1 MGQENS
7 GRGANLPPPRVRSTL
22 AGEVPVA
29 GSGASEGRRGATY
42 RAALIAVIILSA
54 LFVAGVVALVI
65 GFMRQYQIYQGGRH
79 TGATMGAGAPPA
91 VVELEPGAH
100 IVSVRTDG
108 DRLILQLSTPKGSQV
123 QVMDLATGKLL
134 FRVATPQP

>member
-1 MGQENS
+1 MDMGQENS
-7 GRGANLPPPRVRSTL
+7 GRGP
-22 AGEVPVA
+22 
-29 GSGASEGRRGATY
+29 TY

-65 GFMRQYQIYQGGRH
+65 GFMRQYQIYQGGH
-79 TGATMGAGAPPA
+79 HASVNLGAGAPPA

>member
-1 MGQENS
+1 MDTGFSDMAMGQENS
-7 GRGANLPPPRVRSTL
+7 GRGP
-22 AGEVPVA
+22 
-29 GSGASEGRRGATY
+29 TY

-79 TGATMGAGAPPA
+79 AGVNLSVGAPPA

-100 IVSVRTDG
+100 IVSVRTEG
-108 DRLILQLSTPKGSQV
+108 DRLILQLATPKGAQV
-123 QVMDLATGKLL
+123 EVMDLATGQLL
-134 FRVATPQP
+134 LRVATPKP

>member
-1 MGQENS
+1 
-7 GRGANLPPPRVRSTL
+7 VRSTL
-22 AGEVPVA
+22 VGEVPVA
-29 GSGASEGRRGATY
+29 GSGASEGRRGPTY

-65 GFMRQYQIYQGGRH
+65 GFMRQYQLYRAGGH
-79 TGATMGAGAPPA
+79 AAIAMGAGAPPA

-100 IVSVRTDG
+100 IVSVRTDAN
-108 DRLILQLSTPKGSQV
+108 RLILQLATPKGSQV
-123 QVMDLATGKLL
+123 EVMDLATGKLL